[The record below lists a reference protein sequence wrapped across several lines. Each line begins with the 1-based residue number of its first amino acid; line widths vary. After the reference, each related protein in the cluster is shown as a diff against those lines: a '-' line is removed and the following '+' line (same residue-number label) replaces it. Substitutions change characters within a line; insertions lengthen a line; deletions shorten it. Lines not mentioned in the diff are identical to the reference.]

1 MLRRVMRW
9 FRAGWPLF
17 TFLSVVALHMACLS
31 AFAPQ
36 GQFVNKL
43 VGAGLQVSGALIVL
57 ASINS
62 NLGLFRSHGLLSRFS
77 AWLRE
82 FPGLFRPSAGVS
94 LSAEFGMGMTGSATL
109 STSGPKP
116 SNDIA
121 RLEAMIAALEA
132 KLTKRVDEIHTRI
145 SETREELL
153 ALSRANEQMIQK
165 LKIQLEEVTVGGFK
179 QQFFGVLLA
188 TYGAFVSVFA

>member
-9 FRAGWPLF
+9 LKAGWPLF
-17 TFLSVVALHMACLS
+17 AFLTVAAVHMACLG
-31 AFAPQ
+31 AFAPH

-62 NLGLFRSHGLLSRFS
+62 NLGLFRNHGLLARFS

-82 FPGLFRPSAGVS
+82 VPGLLRPSTDVS
-94 LSAEFGMGMTGSATL
+94 LEVEFGMGLTGSATL

-116 SNDIA
+116 LSDIA
-121 RLEAMIAALEA
+121 RLEAMIVALDA
-132 KLTKRVDEIHTRI
+132 KLTQRVDDIHTRI

-153 ALSRANEQMIQK
+153 ALSRANEQTIQK